1 MSAPAPLS
9 DTPIAGV
16 CGWPVAHSLSPLM
29 MGAWLEET
37 GQPGRYVHVP
47 ARPEDFAGCVRAR
60 RAEGFAGLNVT
71 VPHKQAALDIADEAS
86 ERARAVGAANLLVF
100 HEGRIHADNT
110 DIAGLDEALAGDDGA
125 GPAVLIGA
133 GGAAR
138 AAMWR
143 LAQQNRQIR
152 IVNRTRAN
160 AETLARAFGVTAAIH
175 ETADQAALY
184 GARLIIN
191 ASVLGM
197 TGQPPLEAALEAAAP
212 GALVFDMVYAPL
224 RTPLLDNA
232 IALDLRISDGLSML
246 IGQARPAF
254 EAFFGAPAPS
264 GDGVRARLEAALE
277 ARG

>member
-1 MSAPAPLS
+1 MSAPVPV
-9 DTPIAGV
+9 AGV

-37 GQPGRYVHVP
+37 RLPGRYVHVP
-47 ARPEDFAGCVRAR
+47 ARPEDFAACVRGR
-60 RAEGFAGLNVT
+60 RDEGFAGLNVT
-71 VPHKQAALDIADEAS
+71 VPHKQAALDLADEAS

-100 HEGRIHADNT
+100 REGRIHADNT
-110 DIAGLDEALAGDDGA
+110 DITGLDAALKGDDAG

-143 LAQQNRQIR
+143 LARQGREIR

-160 AETLARAFGVTAAIH
+160 AEKLAGAFGVRAGVH
-175 ETADQAALY
+175 ERADRVAMS

-197 TGQPPLEAALEAAAP
+197 RGQPPLDAALEAAAP
-212 GALVFDMVYAPL
+212 DALVFDMVYVPL
-224 RTPLLDNA
+224 CTPLLQRA
-232 IALDLRISDGLSML
+232 AALGLRTSDGLAML

-264 GDGVRARLEAALE
+264 GDGVRAVLEAELE
-277 ARG
+277 ARS

>member
-1 MSAPAPLS
+1 MSAPG
-9 DTPIAGV
+9 PIAGV

-29 MGAWLEET
+29 MSTWLEET
-37 GQPGRYVHVP
+37 GLAGRYIHVP
-47 ARPEDFAGCVRAR
+47 VRCEDFAGCVRAR
-60 RAEGFAGLNVT
+60 RDEGFAGLNVT

-100 HEGRIHADNT
+100 QAGRIHAENT
-110 DIAGLDEALAGDDGA
+110 DIAGLDASLAGDDGA

-143 LAQQNRQIR
+143 LAQQDRQIR

-160 AETLARAFGVTAAIH
+160 AENLASAFGVTATIH
-175 ETADQAALY
+175 ETADEAALD
-184 GARLIIN
+184 GARLVIN

-224 RTPLLDNA
+224 HTPLLNKA
-232 IALDLRISDGLSML
+232 VALDLRISDGLSML

-264 GDGVRARLEAALE
+264 GDGVRARLVAALE
-277 ARG
+277 ARA

>member
-1 MSAPAPLS
+1 MTAPV
-9 DTPIAGV
+9 PIAGV

-37 GQPGRYVHVP
+37 GAPGRYVHVP
-47 ARPEDFAGCVRAR
+47 ARPEDFADCMRAR
-60 RAEGFAGLNVT
+60 RDEGFAGMNVT
-71 VPHKQAALDIADEAS
+71 VPHKQAALELSDEVS

-100 HEGRIHADNT
+100 REGRIHADNT
-110 DIAGLDEALAGDDGA
+110 DVTGLDAALMNDDGA

-138 AAMWR
+138 AAIWR
-143 LAQQNRQIR
+143 LARQGREVR

-160 AETLARAFGVTAAIH
+160 AQRLAGDFSVRAAVH
-175 ETADQAALY
+175 ERADKLAMS

-197 TGQPPLEAALEAAAP
+197 KGQPPLEAALEAAAP
-212 GALVFDMVYAPL
+212 DALVFDMVYAPL
-224 RTPLLDNA
+224 RTPLLQKA
-232 IALDLRISDGLSML
+232 EALGLRTSDGLAML

-254 EAFFGAPAPS
+254 EAFFGAPAPW
-264 GDGVRARLEAALE
+264 GDGVRAVLEAELE
-277 ARG
+277 ARS